1 MVNVI
6 SNRGYEGTYQKLGYV
21 NGRTSWNSSTGYAVW
36 YSQNNPYW
44 LFGSMDVLG
53 QDMGLLFA
61 LSGNDTC
68 FYNISG
74 DQWQYYNY
82 GASAWTYVN
91 DGDVSM
97 QCLSGNLNQQ
107 FSKKKA
113 NSTELFKYFLDFL
126 PVLSQFYPGFNL
138 DNFR

>member
-36 YSQNNPYW
+36 HSQNNPYW

-61 LSGNDTC
+61 FIDGNSSC

-107 FSKKKA
+107 FSKKKGQ
-113 NSTELFKYFLDFL
+113 LD
-126 PVLSQFYPGFNL
+126 
-138 DNFR
+138 